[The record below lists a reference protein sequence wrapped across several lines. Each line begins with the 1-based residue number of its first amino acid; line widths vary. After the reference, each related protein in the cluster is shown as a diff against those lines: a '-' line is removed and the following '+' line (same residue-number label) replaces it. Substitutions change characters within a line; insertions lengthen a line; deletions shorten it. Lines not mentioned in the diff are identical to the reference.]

1 MLYHGSMKYEISAK
15 EYISQ
20 LESRTGDKKLS
31 VQLYDT
37 VWLNSQSHHYA
48 QLGNALQKHFFAYF
62 ASIMD
67 TLKGFTGQ
75 IFKFFCAQSQN
86 FTWSSTGPDLT

>member
-1 MLYHGSMKYEISAK
+1 MLHHGSMKYEISAK

-20 LESRTGDKKLS
+20 SESRTGDKKLS
-31 VQLYDT
+31 VQLYGT

-86 FTWSSTGPDLT
+86 FTGSSTGSDLT